1 MVKINLLGKKA
12 TPAPFGLDSVFE
24 KIGFKP
30 EELGELRPGLIR
42 IVVLLVLV
50 YLANFVPTYLQQM
63 KIKDLDAKVQVIND
77 RKAVLQ
83 AELNAKKEF
92 RKQMDQLNKEEV
104 ELQRQLNAINGLNRD
119 RGLAFRTMDHIV
131 SSVSSKV
138 WITKSTYKNKA
149 VQINGSSWEYFP
161 INDFVKTITEFS
173 QYTNVVFKWIRAE
186 APLKP
191 VTGVPLS
198 AQKVKNFELEFR
210 VKGTGDTQ

>member
-1 MVKINLLGKKA
+1 MVKINLLGKKSA
-12 TPAPFGLDSVFE
+12 PAPFGLDSVFE
-24 KIGFKP
+24 KVGFKP
-30 EELGELRPGLIR
+30 DDIAELRPGIIR
-42 IVVLLVLV
+42 MAVLAALV

-63 KIKDLDAKVQVIND
+63 QIKDLDARTAVINQ
-77 RKAVLQ
+77 RKETLQ
-83 AELNAKKEF
+83 AELNTKKEF

-138 WITKSTYKNKA
+138 WITKSSYKNKM

-173 QYTNVVFKWIRAE
+173 QYTNVLFKWIKAE
-186 APLKP
+186 LPPKP

-210 VKGTGDTQ
+210 VKGAGDTQ